1 MGQDDEVVDEIDEAT
16 LGAAIIKI
24 SKAAQALAD
33 ADLNR
38 KAVVALLYDN
48 MGGKTPKK
56 MITLVLDN
64 LETLA
69 QNYTIS
75 GGHGT

>member
-1 MGQDDEVVDEIDEAT
+1 MSDEDEVVGEIEEAT
-16 LGAAIIKI
+16 LAVAILRI
-24 SKAAQALAD
+24 SKAAQALAN

-38 KAVVALLYDN
+38 KAVVALLYDS

-56 MITLVLDN
+56 TITLILDN
-64 LETLA
+64 LEVLA

-75 GGHGT
+75 GGK